1 MGSYY
6 IPSNKLKGES
16 RILYIFTGKSLI
28 YTAVGGLIGGIFY
41 MILSAI
47 GMGTIGI
54 IIMAAFALIG
64 FSVATFKIPNVG
76 NTKISKNVGGDN
88 IDEIIKNYFLFTQ
101 NKKVYSYALPRK
113 DKKNESDTETKG
125 KTIAGFNVNLGL
137 GERNKGGIR

>member
-28 YTAVGGLIGGIFY
+28 YTAVGALIGGIFN
-41 MILSAI
+41 MIFSAI

-54 IIMAAFALIG
+54 IIMAVFALIG
-64 FSVATFKIPNVG
+64 FSIATFKIPNVG
-76 NTKISKNVGGDN
+76 NTKISKNVGGDA

-113 DKKNESDTETKG
+113 EKKTTDDEAQNK
-125 KTIAGFNVNLGL
+125 KIAGLNVNLGL

>member
-28 YTAVGGLIGGIFY
+28 YTAVGALIGGIFN
-41 MILSAI
+41 MIFSAI
-47 GMGTIGI
+47 GMGRIGI
-54 IIMAAFALIG
+54 IIMAVFALIG
-64 FSVATFKIPNVG
+64 FSIATFKIPNVG
-76 NTKISKNVGGDN
+76 NTKISKNVGGDA
-88 IDEIIKNYFLFTQ
+88 IDEIIKNYFFFTQ

-113 DKKNESDTETKG
+113 EKNKTEEETKT
-125 KTIAGFNVNLGL
+125 KKIAGLNVNLGL

>member
-28 YTAVGGLIGGIFY
+28 YTAAAGLLGGIFY
-41 MILSAI
+41 MIFNAV
-47 GMGTIGI
+47 GMGTVGV
-54 IIMAAFALIG
+54 IIMAVFALIG
-64 FSVATFKIPNVG
+64 FSIATFKVPNVG

-113 DKKNESDTETKG
+113 EKKTEDEAQTTK
-125 KTIAGFNVNLGL
+125 IAGLNVNLGL

>member
-28 YTAVGGLIGGIFY
+28 YTAVGALIGGIFN
-41 MILSAI
+41 MIFSAI

-54 IIMAAFALIG
+54 IIMAVFALIG
-64 FSVATFKIPNVG
+64 FSIATFKIPNVG
-76 NTKISKNVGGDN
+76 NTKISKNVGGDA

-113 DKKNESDTETKG
+113 EKVTTEKTEGKK
-125 KTIAGFNVNLGL
+125 IAGFNVNLGL
-137 GERNKGGIR
+137 GEKNKGGKK

>member
-28 YTAVGGLIGGIFY
+28 YTAAGGMLGAIFY
-41 MILSAI
+41 MIFNAI
-47 GMGTIGI
+47 GMSTVGI

-64 FSVATFKIPNVG
+64 FSIATFKIPNVG
-76 NTKISKNVGGDN
+76 NSKISNNVGGDN
-88 IDEIIKNYFLFTQ
+88 IDEIIKNYFLFVQ

-113 DKKNESDTETKG
+113 EKKEDTDTQAKG
-125 KTIAGFNVNLGL
+125 KKIAGFNVNLGL
-137 GERNKGGIR
+137 GEKNKGGVK

>member
-28 YTAVGGLIGGIFY
+28 YTAVGGMLGAIFY
-41 MILSAI
+41 LIFNAI
-47 GMGTIGI
+47 GMSTVGI

-64 FSVATFKIPNVG
+64 FSIATFKIPNVG
-76 NTKISKNVGGDN
+76 NTKISNNVGGDN
-88 IDEIIKNYFLFTQ
+88 IDETIKNYFMFAR

-113 DKKNESDTETKG
+113 EKKTTEETEG
-125 KTIAGFNVNLGL
+125 KKIAGFNVNLGL
-137 GERNKGGIR
+137 GEKNKGGNR

>member
-1 MGSYY
+1 MGTYY

-28 YTAVGGLIGGIFY
+28 YTAVGGLAGGIFY
-41 MILSAI
+41 LIFNAM
-47 GMGTIGI
+47 GMSTVGI

-64 FSVATFKIPNVG
+64 FSIATFKIPNVG
-76 NTKISKNVGGDN
+76 NTKISNNVGGDN

-113 DKKNESDTETKG
+113 EKNQTEEETKG
-125 KTIAGFNVNLGL
+125 KKIAGINVNLGL
-137 GERNKGGIR
+137 GEKNKGGVK

>member
-28 YTAVGGLIGGIFY
+28 YTAAAGLLGGIFY
-41 MILSAI
+41 IIFNAI
-47 GMGTIGI
+47 GLGTVGV
-54 IIMAAFALIG
+54 IIMAVFALIG
-64 FSVATFKIPNVG
+64 FSIATFKVPNVG

-113 DKKNESDTETKG
+113 EKKTEEETQTK
-125 KTIAGFNVNLGL
+125 KIAGLNVNLGL

>member
-28 YTAVGGLIGGIFY
+28 YTAVAGLIGGIFY
-41 MILSAI
+41 MIFNAI
-47 GMGTIGI
+47 GMGTVGI

-64 FSVATFKIPNVG
+64 FSIATFKIPNVG
-76 NTKISKNVGGDN
+76 NTKISKNVGGDA

-113 DKKNESDTETKG
+113 EKKKTEEATQTK
-125 KTIAGFNVNLGL
+125 KIAGLNVNLGL